1 MPKVKKLKR
10 ALAHDTRVF
19 QKYQN
24 LLMELTRKNIKLKY
38 RDSWIGILWSFLQ
51 PLLNMIVLSVVFSG
65 IFGRS
70 NKGVICYPVF
80 LFTGRL
86 MFDFFTSSTK
96 QAMTSFRRN
105 AGIIKKV
112 YVPKYMYPLSSILS
126 CYVTFAISLLCL
138 VSVWIFFKLTGISN
152 GHALHLN
159 GYAVL
164 FFVPMFIL
172 HWRGYDP
179 VRDVRLFPG
188 CGVYLGCAVSPAV
201 LYGAHHLSSV
211 PHYLRLDR
219 GTY

>member
-19 QKYQN
+19 QKYRN

-152 GHALHLN
+152 GH
-159 GYAVL
+159 
-164 FFVPMFIL
+164 
-172 HWRGYDP
+172 P

-201 LYGAHHLSSV
+201 LYGAYHLSSV

>member
-19 QKYQN
+19 QKYRN

-112 YVPKYMYPLSSILS
+112 YVPKYMYPLSSIRHLAALPGER
-126 CYVTFAISLLCL
+126 VDLL
-138 VSVWIFFKLTGISN
+138 
-152 GHALHLN
+152 
-159 GYAVL
+159 
-164 FFVPMFIL
+164 
-172 HWRGYDP
+172 
-179 VRDVRLFPG
+179 
-188 CGVYLGCAVSPAV
+188 
-201 LYGAHHLSSV
+201 
-211 PHYLRLDR
+211 
-219 GTY
+219 